1 MNTISAAAAISPID
15 SIFSIFN
22 GNPYFIGIMMLIL
35 NLGGRFIAMEIT
47 KEQEKFF
54 QNPYVRRFL
63 IFTVLFVATRN
74 IWVSFWSTV
83 VIILFLGYLL
93 NENSSLCLFK
103 TDFAVDGAS
112 CSTVAGPGGI
122 PGLTPEEQEIL
133 RRLREKEAR
142 YLTPVENDDNKPV
155 NTVSIVEKYM
165 NFMKNV

>member
-1 MNTISAAAAISPID
+1 
-15 SIFSIFN
+15 
-22 GNPYFIGIMMLIL
+22 MMLIL